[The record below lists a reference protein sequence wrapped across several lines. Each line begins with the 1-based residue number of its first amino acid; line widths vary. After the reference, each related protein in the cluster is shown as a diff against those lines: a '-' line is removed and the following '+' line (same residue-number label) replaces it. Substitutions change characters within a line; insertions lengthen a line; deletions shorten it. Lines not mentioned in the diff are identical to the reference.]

1 MAEKKTI
8 LNKTKLA
15 THLKNKMA
23 PPLRDQ
29 GGPA

>member
-1 MAEKKTI
+1 MAKKKAM

-23 PPLRDQ
+23 PPWDQ
-29 GGPA
+29 GGLA